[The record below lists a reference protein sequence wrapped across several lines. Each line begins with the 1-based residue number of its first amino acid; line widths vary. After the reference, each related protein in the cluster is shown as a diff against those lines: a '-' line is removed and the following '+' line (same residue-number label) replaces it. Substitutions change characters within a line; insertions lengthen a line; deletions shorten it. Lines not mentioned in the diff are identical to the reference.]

1 MHNNRG
7 YHQEVM
13 HVQRLANR
21 RDRVAALGMDRSPIG
36 TSIENPDIDYAS
48 MAKSMGL
55 WAAGPVKDPAELG
68 PTLKRAVEVV
78 KAGEPA
84 LVDVWTQPR

>member
-13 HVQRLANR
+13 HVQRMANR

-36 TSIENPDIDYAS
+36 SSGVIS
-48 MAKSMGL
+48 
-55 WAAGPVKDPAELG
+55 
-68 PTLKRAVEVV
+68 RADDGMLEWRI
-78 KAGEPA
+78 A
-84 LVDVWTQPR
+84 